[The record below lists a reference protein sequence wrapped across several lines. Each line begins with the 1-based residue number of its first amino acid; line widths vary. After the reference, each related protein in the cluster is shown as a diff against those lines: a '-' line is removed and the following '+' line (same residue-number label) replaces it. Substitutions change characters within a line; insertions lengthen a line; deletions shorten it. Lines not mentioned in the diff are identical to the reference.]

1 MYRIIKSRAAE
12 GGWCETRRLSYP
24 PASRRSSS
32 ASAATPFATVV
43 AVVAVTAVLA
53 HLPSLACL
61 ATVAHH
67 PIGDVANCSDRCGDA
82 QSGRAVRER
91 RGDDEAQKA
100 EELCRRILAAPETA
114 SGDDKDCHA
123 DRLDHEVCG
132 EILQHCVA
140 FLSVSEEG

>member
-24 PASRRSSS
+24 PASRQPLS
-32 ASAATPFATVV
+32 ASTAAPFATVV

-53 HLPSLACL
+53 QLPPLACL

-100 EELCRRILAAPETA
+100 EELCRVLAAPESA
-114 SGDDKDCHA
+114 SGDDEECHA
-123 DRLDHEVCG
+123 DCLYHEVCG
-132 EILQHCVA
+132 EFLQHCVA
-140 FLSVSEEG
+140 FLSSEEG